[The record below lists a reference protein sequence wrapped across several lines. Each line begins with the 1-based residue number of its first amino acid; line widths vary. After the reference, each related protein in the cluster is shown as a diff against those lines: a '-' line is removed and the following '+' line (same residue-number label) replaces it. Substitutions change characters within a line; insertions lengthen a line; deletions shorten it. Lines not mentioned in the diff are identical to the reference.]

1 MPRGGPRPGFGG
13 KQPGAGRPRK
23 KPLEETAMTARPRFE
38 SSGEFGI
45 WVLNA
50 PDAEVSMS
58 EKIRAMQAMLAH
70 AGKGGADKPEPKTA
84 DEATGGLYATRALAV
99 LRGGKG

>member
-23 KPLEETAMTARPRFE
+23 NPVTDAPLPSRPRFE
-38 SSGEFGI
+38 TAAEFGVWAI
-45 WVLNA
+45 NA
-50 PDAEVSMS
+50 SDAEVSMA

-70 AGKGGADKPEPKTA
+70 SGKGAPEKPDAKPA
-84 DEATGGLYATRALAV
+84 DEVAGGLYAPRSLAV
-99 LRGGKG
+99 VRGGKR